1 MKSKAIKKKS
11 FDIMNAF
18 NKYFNLKNQLTGPSN
33 DSNLEAFDEQNP
45 NINEEMIVWMIDLK
59 TQ

>member
-1 MKSKAIKKKS
+1 
-11 FDIMNAF
+11 
-18 NKYFNLKNQLTGPSN
+18 LTGPSN